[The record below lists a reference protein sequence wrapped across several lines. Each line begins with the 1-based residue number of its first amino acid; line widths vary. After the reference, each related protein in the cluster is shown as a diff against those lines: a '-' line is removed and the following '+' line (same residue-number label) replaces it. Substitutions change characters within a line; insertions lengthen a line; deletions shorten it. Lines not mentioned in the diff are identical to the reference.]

1 MAHWVQDRVPNLDND
16 PNHPLYVYVGGKL
29 LYDWYCWCLAVCL
42 ASVGSGWTVDCA
54 WTAWQ
59 VNPNKHFDYNIPDG
73 IFVFIYYKG
82 GDYGHVAI
90 ARRSGGKV
98 QIWSSPYTHKATYDY
113 FEGDIQV
120 INKVGAIYGVSYVGW
135 SETCGDTA
143 TAHMV
148 EDAPAP
154 APQPSKDTDTKPEP
168 EPTPEPVEPIP
179 DPVID
184 ESNNNGD
191 GEGVVPVNKEE
202 YEEMAKKNKEIAA
215 NMLGNLED
223 VVDEAGDVFSPTPKQ
238 KLVAY
243 IIGDFLIIA
252 GMMTPLIINCILA
265 PDLNTFG
272 TALATALS
280 ELGAAVLLVFKLVK
294 KKK

>member
-16 PNHPLYVYVGGKL
+16 PNHPLYVYIGGQIL
-29 LYDWYCWCLAVCL
+29 TDWYCWCLAVCL
-42 ASVGSGWTVDCA
+42 ASVGSSWTADCA
-54 WTAWQ
+54 WTAWT
-59 VNPNKHFDYNIPDG
+59 VNPNKHFDYNLPDG

-82 GDYGHVAI
+82 GSYGHVAI

-113 FEGDIQV
+113 FEGDTQV
-120 INKVGAIYGVSYVGW
+120 INKVGSIYGVSYVGW

-154 APQPSKDTDTKPEP
+154 SP
-168 EPTPEPVEPIP
+168 EPTPEPEPEPEPEPIP

-184 ESNNNGD
+184 DNDNNGD
-191 GEGVVPVNKEE
+191 GSEVEPVDKKE
-202 YEEMAKKNKEIAA
+202 YEEVAKANKELAA
-215 NMLGNLED
+215 KYLGDLTE
-223 VVDEAGDVFSPTPKQ
+223 VIDEAGSVFNPSDKA

-243 IIGDFLIIA
+243 LIGDLFIIA

-265 PDLNTFG
+265 PDLSTFG

-280 ELGAAVLLVFKLVK
+280 EFGAAVLLVFKLVK
-294 KKK
+294 KKSK

>member
-16 PNHPLYVYVGGKL
+16 PNHPLYVYVGGQL

-42 ASVGSGWTVDCA
+42 ASVGSGWTADCA

-59 VNPNKHFDYNIPDG
+59 VNPNKHFDYDLPDG

-90 ARRSGGKV
+90 ARRCGGKV

-113 FEGDIQV
+113 FEGDTQV
-120 INKVGAIYGVSYVGW
+120 INKVGSIYGVSYVGW

-148 EDAPAP
+148 QDAPAP
-154 APQPSKDTDTKPEP
+154 VPSKPEP
-168 EPTPEPVEPIP
+168 KPEPVEPIP
-179 DPVID
+179 DPVKND
-184 ESNNNGD
+184 DDNNGD
-191 GEGVVPVNKEE
+191 GEGVEPVNKEE

-223 VVDEAGDVFSPTPKQ
+223 VVDEAGDIFHPSDKV
-238 KLVAY
+238 KLIAY
-243 IIGDFLIIA
+243 LFGDFLIIA
-252 GMMTPLIINCILA
+252 GMMTPLVINCILA

>member
-16 PNHPLYVYVGGKL
+16 PNHPLYVYIGGQVL
-29 LYDWYCWCLAVCL
+29 TDWYCWCLAVCL
-42 ASVGSGWTVDCA
+42 ASVGSGWAADCA
-54 WTAWQ
+54 WTAWN

-113 FEGDIQV
+113 FEGDTQV

-148 EDAPAP
+148 EDAPA
-154 APQPSKDTDTKPEP
+154 AQPSKDPEP
-168 EPTPEPVEPIP
+168 QPEPEPIP

-184 ESNNNGD
+184 DNNNNGD
-191 GEGVVPVNKEE
+191 GSEVEPVDKKE
-202 YEEMAKKNKEIAA
+202 YEEVAKANKEIAA
-215 NMLGNLED
+215 KYLGDLVD
-223 VVDEAGDVFSPTPKQ
+223 VVEEAGSVFNPSDKA
-238 KLVAY
+238 KLAAY
-243 IIGDFLIIA
+243 LIGDLFIIA

-265 PDLNTFG
+265 PDLSTFG

-280 ELGAAVLLVFKLVK
+280 EFGAAVLLVFKLVK
-294 KKK
+294 KKSK

>member
-16 PNHPLYVYVGGKL
+16 PNHPLYVYIGGQVL
-29 LYDWYCWCLAVCL
+29 TDWYCWCLAVCL
-42 ASVGSGWTVDCA
+42 ASVGSGWSADCA
-54 WTAWQ
+54 WTAWE

-82 GDYGHVAI
+82 GSYGHVAI
-90 ARRSGGKV
+90 ARRSGSKV
-98 QIWSSPYTHKATYDY
+98 QIWSSPYIHKETYDY
-113 FEGDIQV
+113 FEGDTQV

-148 EDAPAP
+148 EDTP
-154 APQPSKDTDTKPEP
+154 APQPSNDP
-168 EPTPEPVEPIP
+168 EPTPEPEPEPIP

-184 ESNNNGD
+184 DNDNNGD
-191 GEGVVPVNKEE
+191 GSEVEPVDRKE
-202 YEEMAKKNKEIAA
+202 YEEVAKANKEIAA
-215 NMLGNLED
+215 KYLGDLVD
-223 VVDEAGDVFSPTPKQ
+223 VIDEAGSVFNPSDKA
-238 KLVAY
+238 KLAAY
-243 IIGDFLIIA
+243 LIGDLFIIA

-265 PDLNTFG
+265 PDLSTFG

-280 ELGAAVLLVFKLVK
+280 EFGAAVLLVFKLVK
-294 KKK
+294 KKSK

>member
-16 PNHPLYVYVGGKL
+16 PNHPLYVYIGGQVL
-29 LYDWYCWCLAVCL
+29 TDWYCWCLAVCL
-42 ASVGSGWTVDCA
+42 ASVGSGWSADCA
-54 WTAWQ
+54 WTAWN

-82 GDYGHVAI
+82 GSYGHVAI
-90 ARRSGGKV
+90 ARRSGSKV

-113 FEGDIQV
+113 FEGDTQV

-154 APQPSKDTDTKPEP
+154 QPSKDP
-168 EPTPEPVEPIP
+168 EPTPEPEPIP

-184 ESNNNGD
+184 DNDNNGD
-191 GEGVVPVNKEE
+191 GSEVEPVDKKE
-202 YEEMAKKNKEIAA
+202 YEEVAKANKEIAA
-215 NMLGNLED
+215 KYLGDLVD
-223 VVDEAGDVFSPTPKQ
+223 VVEEAGSVFNPSDKA
-238 KLVAY
+238 KLAAY
-243 IIGDFLIIA
+243 LIGDLFIIA

-265 PDLNTFG
+265 PDLSTFG

-280 ELGAAVLLVFKLVK
+280 EFGAAVLLVFKLVK
-294 KKK
+294 KKSK

>member
-16 PNHPLYVYVGGKL
+16 PNHPLYVYVGGQL

-42 ASVGSGWTVDCA
+42 ASVGSGWTADCA
-54 WTAWQ
+54 WTAWN
-59 VNPNKHFDYNIPDG
+59 VNPNKHFDYNLPDG

-113 FEGDIQV
+113 FEGDTQV

-148 EDAPAP
+148 QDTPAP
-154 APQPSKDTDTKPEP
+154 APTPEP
-168 EPTPEPVEPIP
+168 QPEPEPVEPIP
-179 DPVID
+179 DPVKND
-184 ESNNNGD
+184 DNNNGD

-223 VVDEAGDVFSPTPKQ
+223 VVDEAGDIFHPSDKV
-238 KLVAY
+238 KLIAY
-243 IIGDFLIIA
+243 LFGDFLIIA

>member
-16 PNHPLYVYVGGKL
+16 PNHPLYVYIGGQVL
-29 LYDWYCWCLAVCL
+29 TDWYCWCLAVCL
-42 ASVGSGWTVDCA
+42 ASVGSGWSADCA
-54 WTAWQ
+54 WTAWE
-59 VNPNKHFDYNIPDG
+59 VNPNKHYDYNLPDG

-82 GDYGHVAI
+82 GSYGHVAI
-90 ARRSGGKV
+90 ARRSGAKV

-113 FEGDIQV
+113 FEGDTQV
-120 INKVGAIYGVSYVGW
+120 INKVGAIYGVSFVGW

-154 APQPSKDTDTKPEP
+154 SP
-168 EPTPEPVEPIP
+168 EPTPEPEPEPEPEPIP

-184 ESNNNGD
+184 DNDNNGD
-191 GEGVVPVNKEE
+191 GSEVEPVNKKE
-202 YEEMAKKNKEIAA
+202 YEEVAKANKELAA
-215 NMLGNLED
+215 KYLGDLTD
-223 VVDEAGDVFSPTPKQ
+223 VIEEAGSVFNPSDKA

-243 IIGDFLIIA
+243 LIGDLFIIA

-265 PDLNTFG
+265 PDLSTFG

-280 ELGAAVLLVFKLVK
+280 EFGAAVLLVFKLVK
-294 KKK
+294 KKSK

>member
-16 PNHPLYVYVGGKL
+16 PNHPLYVYVGGQL

-42 ASVGSGWTVDCA
+42 ASVGSGWTADCA
-54 WTAWQ
+54 WTAWN
-59 VNPNKHFDYNIPDG
+59 VNPNKHFDYNLPDG

-113 FEGDIQV
+113 FEGDTQV

-154 APQPSKDTDTKPEP
+154 APTPEP
-168 EPTPEPVEPIP
+168 QPEPEPVEPIP
-179 DPVID
+179 DPVKNED
-184 ESNNNGD
+184 DNNGD
-191 GEGVVPVNKEE
+191 GEGVEPVNKEE

-223 VVDEAGDVFSPTPKQ
+223 VVDEAGDIFHPSDKV
-238 KLVAY
+238 KLIAY
-243 IIGDFLIIA
+243 LFGDFLIIA

>member
-16 PNHPLYVYVGGKL
+16 PNHPLYVYIGGQVL
-29 LYDWYCWCLAVCL
+29 TDWYCWCLAVCL
-42 ASVGSGWTVDCA
+42 ASVGSSWAADCA
-54 WTAWQ
+54 WTAWN

-82 GDYGHVAI
+82 GAYGHVAI

-113 FEGDIQV
+113 FEGDTQV

-135 SETCGDTA
+135 SETIGDTS
-143 TAHMV
+143 TAHLA
-148 EDAPAP
+148 EDK
-154 APQPSKDTDTKPEP
+154 PS
-168 EPTPEPVEPIP
+168 EPTPKPEPIP

-184 ESNNNGD
+184 DNNNNGD
-191 GEGVVPVNKEE
+191 GSEVEPIDKKE
-202 YEEMAKKNKEIAA
+202 YEEMAKKNEELATEY
-215 NMLGNLED
+215 LGDLAD
-223 VVDEAGDVFSPTPKQ
+223 VVEEAGSVFNPSDKA
-238 KLVAY
+238 KLAAY
-243 IIGDFLIIA
+243 LVGDLFIIA

-265 PDLNTFG
+265 PDLSTFG

-280 ELGAAVLLVFKLVK
+280 EFGAAVLLVFKLVK
-294 KKK
+294 KKNK

>member
-16 PNHPLYVYVGGKL
+16 PNHPLYVYIGGQVL
-29 LYDWYCWCLAVCL
+29 ADWYCWCLAVCL
-42 ASVGSGWTVDCA
+42 ASVGSGWSADCA
-54 WTAWQ
+54 WTAWN

-82 GDYGHVAI
+82 GSYGHVAI

-113 FEGDIQV
+113 FEGDTQV
-120 INKVGAIYGVSYVGW
+120 INKVGAIYGVSFVGW

-154 APQPSKDTDTKPEP
+154 RPGNDPEPQPEP
-168 EPTPEPVEPIP
+168 EPEPEPIP

-184 ESNNNGD
+184 DNDNNGD
-191 GEGVVPVNKEE
+191 GSEVEPVDRKE
-202 YEEMAKKNKEIAA
+202 YEEMAEANKEIAA
-215 NMLGNLED
+215 KYLGDLVD
-223 VVDEAGDVFSPTPKQ
+223 VVEEAGSVFNPSDKA
-238 KLVAY
+238 KLAAY
-243 IIGDFLIIA
+243 LIGDLFIIA

-265 PDLNTFG
+265 PDLSTFG

-280 ELGAAVLLVFKLVK
+280 EFGAAVLLVFKLVK
-294 KKK
+294 KKNK

>member
-16 PNHPLYVYVGGKL
+16 PNHPLYVYIGGQVL
-29 LYDWYCWCLAVCL
+29 TDWYCWCLAVCL
-42 ASVGSGWTVDCA
+42 ASVGSGWAADCA
-54 WTAWQ
+54 WTAWN

-82 GDYGHVAI
+82 GSYGHVAI

-113 FEGDIQV
+113 FEGDTQV

-148 EDAPAP
+148 EDAPA
-154 APQPSKDTDTKPEP
+154 AQPSKDPEPQPEP
-168 EPTPEPVEPIP
+168 EPEPEPIP

-184 ESNNNGD
+184 DNNNNGD
-191 GEGVVPVNKEE
+191 GSEVEPVDRKE
-202 YEEMAKKNKEIAA
+202 YEEVAKANKEIAA
-215 NMLGNLED
+215 KYLGDLVD
-223 VVDEAGDVFSPTPKQ
+223 VVEEAGSVFNPSDKV
-238 KLVAY
+238 KLAAY
-243 IIGDFLIIA
+243 LIGDLFIIA

-265 PDLNTFG
+265 PDLSTFG

-280 ELGAAVLLVFKLVK
+280 EFGAAVLLVFKLVK
-294 KKK
+294 KKSK

>member
-16 PNHPLYVYVGGKL
+16 PNHPLYVYIGGQVL
-29 LYDWYCWCLAVCL
+29 TDWYCWCLAVCL
-42 ASVGSGWTVDCA
+42 ASVGSGWSADCA
-54 WTAWQ
+54 WTAWE
-59 VNPNKHFDYNIPDG
+59 VNPNKHFDYNLPDG

-82 GDYGHVAI
+82 GSYGHVAI

-113 FEGDIQV
+113 FEGDTQV
-120 INKVGAIYGVSYVGW
+120 INKVGAIYGVSFVGW

-148 EDAPAP
+148 EDTP
-154 APQPSKDTDTKPEP
+154 APQPSKDPEPQPEP
-168 EPTPEPVEPIP
+168 EPEPIP

-184 ESNNNGD
+184 DNDNNGD
-191 GEGVVPVNKEE
+191 GSEVEPVDRKE
-202 YEEMAKKNKEIAA
+202 YEEVAKANKEIAA
-215 NMLGNLED
+215 KYLGDLVD
-223 VVDEAGDVFSPTPKQ
+223 VIDEAGSVFNPSDKA
-238 KLVAY
+238 KLAAY
-243 IIGDFLIIA
+243 LIGDLFIIA

-265 PDLNTFG
+265 PDLSTFG

-280 ELGAAVLLVFKLVK
+280 EFGAAVLLVFKLVK
-294 KKK
+294 KKSK

>member
-16 PNHPLYVYVGGKL
+16 PNHPLYVYIGGQIL
-29 LYDWYCWCLAVCL
+29 TDWYCWCLAVCL
-42 ASVGSGWTVDCA
+42 ASVGSSWTADCA
-54 WTAWQ
+54 WTAWC
-59 VNPNKHFDYNIPDG
+59 VNPNKHFDYNLPDG

-82 GDYGHVAI
+82 GSYGHVAI

-113 FEGDIQV
+113 FEGDTQV

-154 APQPSKDTDTKPEP
+154 QPSKDP
-168 EPTPEPVEPIP
+168 EPTPEPEPEPEPIP

-184 ESNNNGD
+184 DNDNNGD
-191 GEGVVPVNKEE
+191 GSEVEPVDRKE
-202 YEEMAKKNKEIAA
+202 YEEMAEANKEIAA
-215 NMLGNLED
+215 KYLGDLVD
-223 VVDEAGDVFSPTPKQ
+223 VVEEAGSVFNPSDKA
-238 KLVAY
+238 KLAAY
-243 IIGDFLIIA
+243 LIGDLFIIA

-265 PDLNTFG
+265 PDLSTFG

-280 ELGAAVLLVFKLVK
+280 EFGAAVLLVFKLVK
-294 KKK
+294 KKNK

>member
-16 PNHPLYVYVGGKL
+16 PNHPLYVYIGGQVL
-29 LYDWYCWCLAVCL
+29 TDWYCWCLAVCL
-42 ASVGSGWTVDCA
+42 ASVGSGWSADCA
-54 WTAWQ
+54 WTAWE
-59 VNPNKHFDYNIPDG
+59 VNPNKHFDYNLPDG

-82 GDYGHVAI
+82 GSYGHVAI
-90 ARRSGGKV
+90 ARRSGGTV

-113 FEGDIQV
+113 FEGDTQV
-120 INKVGAIYGVSYVGW
+120 INKVGAIYGVSFVGW

-148 EDAPAP
+148 EDTP
-154 APQPSKDTDTKPEP
+154 APQPTPEP
-168 EPTPEPVEPIP
+168 EPEPEPEPIP

-184 ESNNNGD
+184 DNDNNGD
-191 GEGVVPVNKEE
+191 GSEVEPVNKKE
-202 YEEMAKKNKEIAA
+202 YEEVAKANKELAA
-215 NMLGNLED
+215 KYLGDLTD
-223 VVDEAGDVFSPTPKQ
+223 VIEEAGSVFNPSDKA

-243 IIGDFLIIA
+243 LVGDLFIIA

-265 PDLNTFG
+265 PDLSTFG

-280 ELGAAVLLVFKLVK
+280 EFGAAVLLVFKLVK
-294 KKK
+294 KKSK

>member
-16 PNHPLYVYVGGKL
+16 PNHPLYVYIGGQVL
-29 LYDWYCWCLAVCL
+29 TDWYCWCLAVCL
-42 ASVGSGWTVDCA
+42 ASVGSGWSADCA
-54 WTAWQ
+54 WTAWE
-59 VNPNKHFDYNIPDG
+59 VNPNKHFDYNLPDG

-82 GDYGHVAI
+82 GSYGHVAI
-90 ARRSGGKV
+90 ARRSGGTV

-113 FEGDIQV
+113 FEGDTQV
-120 INKVGAIYGVSYVGW
+120 INKVGSIYGVSYVGW

-154 APQPSKDTDTKPEP
+154 TPTPEP
-168 EPTPEPVEPIP
+168 EPEPEPEPIP

-184 ESNNNGD
+184 DNDNNGD
-191 GEGVVPVNKEE
+191 GSEVEPVDKKE
-202 YEEMAKKNKEIAA
+202 YEEVAKANKELAA
-215 NMLGNLED
+215 KYLGDLED
-223 VVDEAGDVFSPTPKQ
+223 VIDEAGSVFNPSDKA

-243 IIGDFLIIA
+243 LIGDLFIIA

-265 PDLNTFG
+265 PDLSTFG

-280 ELGAAVLLVFKLVK
+280 EFGAAVLLVFKLVK
-294 KKK
+294 KKSK

>member
-16 PNHPLYVYVGGKL
+16 PNHPLYVYIGGQIL
-29 LYDWYCWCLAVCL
+29 TDWYCWCLAVCL
-42 ASVGSGWTVDCA
+42 ASVGSSWTADCA
-54 WTAWQ
+54 WTAWN

-82 GDYGHVAI
+82 GSYGHVAI

-113 FEGDIQV
+113 FEGDTQV
-120 INKVGAIYGVSYVGW
+120 INKVGAIYGVSFVGW

-148 EDAPAP
+148 EDTP
-154 APQPSKDTDTKPEP
+154 APQPGNDPEP
-168 EPTPEPVEPIP
+168 EPEPEPEPIP

-184 ESNNNGD
+184 DNDNNGD
-191 GEGVVPVNKEE
+191 GSEVEPVNKKE
-202 YEEMAKKNKEIAA
+202 YEEVAKANQELAA
-215 NMLGNLED
+215 KYLGDLEE
-223 VVDEAGDVFSPTPKQ
+223 VIEEAGSVFNPSDKA
-238 KLVAY
+238 KLAAY
-243 IIGDFLIIA
+243 LIGDLFIIA

-265 PDLNTFG
+265 PDLSTFG

-280 ELGAAVLLVFKLVK
+280 EFGAAVLLVFKLVK
-294 KKK
+294 KKSK

>member
-16 PNHPLYVYVGGKL
+16 PNHPLYVYVGGQL

-42 ASVGSGWTVDCA
+42 ASVGSGWTADCA

-113 FEGDIQV
+113 FEGDTQV
-120 INKVGAIYGVSYVGW
+120 INKVGSIYGVSYVGW

-168 EPTPEPVEPIP
+168 KPEPVEPIP

-191 GEGVVPVNKEE
+191 GEGVEPVNKEE

-223 VVDEAGDVFSPTPKQ
+223 VVDEAGDIFHPSDKV
-238 KLVAY
+238 KLIAY
-243 IIGDFLIIA
+243 LFGDFLIIA

>member
-16 PNHPLYVYVGGKL
+16 PNHPLYVYIGGQVL
-29 LYDWYCWCLAVCL
+29 TDWYCWCLAVCL
-42 ASVGSGWTVDCA
+42 ASVGSGWSADCA
-54 WTAWQ
+54 WTAWE
-59 VNPNKHFDYNIPDG
+59 VNPNKHFDYNLPDG

-82 GDYGHVAI
+82 GSYGHVAI

-113 FEGDIQV
+113 FEGDTQV
-120 INKVGAIYGVSYVGW
+120 INKVGAIYGVSFVGW

-154 APQPSKDTDTKPEP
+154 QPSKDPEP
-168 EPTPEPVEPIP
+168 QPEPKPEPIP

-184 ESNNNGD
+184 DNDNNGD
-191 GEGVVPVNKEE
+191 GSEVEPVDRKE
-202 YEEMAKKNKEIAA
+202 YEEVAKANKEIAA
-215 NMLGNLED
+215 KYLGDLVD
-223 VVDEAGDVFSPTPKQ
+223 VVEEAGSVFNPSDKA
-238 KLVAY
+238 KLAAY
-243 IIGDFLIIA
+243 LIGDLFIIA

-265 PDLNTFG
+265 PDLSTFG

-280 ELGAAVLLVFKLVK
+280 EFGAAVLLVFKLVK
-294 KKK
+294 KKNK

>member
-16 PNHPLYVYVGGKL
+16 PNHPLYVYIGGQVL
-29 LYDWYCWCLAVCL
+29 TDWYCWCLAVCL
-42 ASVGSGWTVDCA
+42 ASVGSGWAADCA
-54 WTAWQ
+54 WTAWE
-59 VNPNKHFDYNIPDG
+59 VNPNKHFDYNLPDG

-82 GDYGHVAI
+82 GSYGHVAI

-113 FEGDIQV
+113 FEGDTQV
-120 INKVGAIYGVSYVGW
+120 INKVGAIYGVSFVGW

-154 APQPSKDTDTKPEP
+154 SPSPEPQPEP
-168 EPTPEPVEPIP
+168 EPEPEPEPIP

-184 ESNNNGD
+184 DNDNNGD
-191 GEGVVPVNKEE
+191 GSEVEPVDRKE
-202 YEEMAKKNKEIAA
+202 YEEVAKANKEIAA
-215 NMLGNLED
+215 KYLGDLVD
-223 VVDEAGDVFSPTPKQ
+223 VVEEAGSVFNPSDKA
-238 KLVAY
+238 KLAAY
-243 IIGDFLIIA
+243 LIGDLFIIA

-265 PDLNTFG
+265 PDLSTFG

-280 ELGAAVLLVFKLVK
+280 EFGAAVLLVFKLVK
-294 KKK
+294 KKNK

>member
-1 MAHWVQDRVPNLDND
+1 
-16 PNHPLYVYVGGKL
+16 
-29 LYDWYCWCLAVCL
+29 L
-42 ASVGSGWTVDCA
+42 ASVGSGWTADCA
-54 WTAWQ
+54 WTAWN

-90 ARRSGGKV
+90 ARRCGGKV

-113 FEGDIQV
+113 FEGDTQV

-154 APQPSKDTDTKPEP
+154 QPSPDPQPEP
-168 EPTPEPVEPIP
+168 EPEPEPEPIP

-184 ESNNNGD
+184 DDNNNGD
-191 GEGVVPVNKEE
+191 GEGVEPVNKEE

-223 VVDEAGDVFSPTPKQ
+223 VVDEAGDIFHPSDKT

-243 IIGDFLIIA
+243 LIGDFLIIA

>member
-16 PNHPLYVYVGGKL
+16 PNHPLYVYVGGQL

-42 ASVGSGWTVDCA
+42 ASVGSGWTADCA
-54 WTAWQ
+54 WTAWN
-59 VNPNKHFDYNIPDG
+59 VNPNKHFDYNLPDG

-90 ARRSGGKV
+90 ARRSGNKY
-98 QIWSSPYTHKATYDY
+98 QIWTSPWHHKPTYDY
-113 FEGDIQV
+113 FEGDIQQ
-120 INKVGAIYGVSYVGW
+120 INGLGAIYGVSYVGW
-135 SETCGDTA
+135 SETIGDTA
-143 TAHMV
+143 IAHMV
-148 EDAPAP
+148 EDTPAP
-154 APQPSKDTDTKPEP
+154 APSPEPQPEP
-168 EPTPEPVEPIP
+168 EPEPVEPIP

-184 ESNNNGD
+184 ENNNNGD
-191 GEGVVPVNKEE
+191 GEGVEPVNKEE

-223 VVDEAGDVFSPTPKQ
+223 VVDEAGNVFNPSDKA

-243 IIGDFLIIA
+243 LIGDFLIIA

>member
-16 PNHPLYVYVGGKL
+16 PNHPLYVYVGGQL

-42 ASVGSGWTVDCA
+42 ASVGSGWTADCA
-54 WTAWQ
+54 WTAWN

-90 ARRSGGKV
+90 ARRCGGKV

-113 FEGDIQV
+113 FEGDTQV

-148 EDAPAP
+148 QDAPAP
-154 APQPSKDTDTKPEP
+154 APTPEP
-168 EPTPEPVEPIP
+168 QPEPEPVEPIP
-179 DPVID
+179 DPVKND
-184 ESNNNGD
+184 DDNNGD

-223 VVDEAGDVFSPTPKQ
+223 VVDEAGDIFHPSDKV
-238 KLVAY
+238 KLIAY
-243 IIGDFLIIA
+243 LFGDFLIIA

>member
-16 PNHPLYVYVGGKL
+16 PNHPLYVYIGGQVL
-29 LYDWYCWCLAVCL
+29 TDWYCWCLAVCL
-42 ASVGSGWTVDCA
+42 ASVGSGWSADCA
-54 WTAWQ
+54 WTAWN
-59 VNPNKHFDYNIPDG
+59 VNPNKHYDYNIPDG

-82 GDYGHVAI
+82 GSYGHVAI

-113 FEGDIQV
+113 FEGDTQV
-120 INKVGAIYGVSYVGW
+120 INKVGAIYGVSFVGW

-154 APQPSKDTDTKPEP
+154 QPSKDPEPQPEP
-168 EPTPEPVEPIP
+168 EPEPEPIP

-184 ESNNNGD
+184 DNDNNGD
-191 GEGVVPVNKEE
+191 GSEVEPVDRKE
-202 YEEMAKKNKEIAA
+202 YEEMAEANKEIAA
-215 NMLGNLED
+215 KYLGDLVD
-223 VVDEAGDVFSPTPKQ
+223 VIDEAGSVFNPSDKA
-238 KLVAY
+238 KLAAY
-243 IIGDFLIIA
+243 LIGDLFIIA

-265 PDLNTFG
+265 PDLSTFG

-280 ELGAAVLLVFKLVK
+280 EFGAAVLLVFKLVK
-294 KKK
+294 KKSK

>member
-16 PNHPLYVYVGGKL
+16 PNHPLYVYIGGQVL
-29 LYDWYCWCLAVCL
+29 TDWYCWCLAVCL
-42 ASVGSGWTVDCA
+42 ASVGSGWSADCA
-54 WTAWQ
+54 WTAWE

-82 GDYGHVAI
+82 GSYGHVAI
-90 ARRSGGKV
+90 ARRSGSKV

-113 FEGDIQV
+113 FEGDTQV

-148 EDAPAP
+148 EDTP
-154 APQPSKDTDTKPEP
+154 APQPSNDP
-168 EPTPEPVEPIP
+168 EPTPEPEPEPIP

-184 ESNNNGD
+184 DNDNNGD
-191 GEGVVPVNKEE
+191 GSEVEPVDRKE
-202 YEEMAKKNKEIAA
+202 YEEVAKANKEIAA
-215 NMLGNLED
+215 KYLGDLVD
-223 VVDEAGDVFSPTPKQ
+223 VIDEAGSVFNPSDKA
-238 KLVAY
+238 KLAAY
-243 IIGDFLIIA
+243 LIGDLFIIA

-265 PDLNTFG
+265 PDLSTFG

-280 ELGAAVLLVFKLVK
+280 EFGAAVLLVFKLVK
-294 KKK
+294 KKSK

>member
-16 PNHPLYVYVGGKL
+16 PNHPLYVYIGGQVL
-29 LYDWYCWCLAVCL
+29 TDWYCWCLAVCL
-42 ASVGSGWTVDCA
+42 ASVGSGWSADCA
-54 WTAWQ
+54 WTAWE
-59 VNPNKHFDYNIPDG
+59 VNPNKHFDYNLPDG

-82 GDYGHVAI
+82 GSYGHVAI

-113 FEGDIQV
+113 FEGDTQV

-148 EDAPAP
+148 EDTP
-154 APQPSKDTDTKPEP
+154 APQPGNDPEPQPEP
-168 EPTPEPVEPIP
+168 EPEPEPIP

-184 ESNNNGD
+184 DNDNNGD
-191 GEGVVPVNKEE
+191 GSEVEPVDRKE
-202 YEEMAKKNKEIAA
+202 YEEVAKANKEIAA
-215 NMLGNLED
+215 KYLGDLVD
-223 VVDEAGDVFSPTPKQ
+223 VIDEAGSVFNPSDKA
-238 KLVAY
+238 KLAAY
-243 IIGDFLIIA
+243 LIGDLFIIA

-265 PDLNTFG
+265 PDLSTFG

-280 ELGAAVLLVFKLVK
+280 EFGAAVLLVFKLVK
-294 KKK
+294 KKSK

>member
-1 MAHWVQDRVPNLDND
+1 MAWQQTRYPNLDND
-16 PNHPLYVYVGGKL
+16 PNHPLYVYVGGQL

-42 ASVGSGWTVDCA
+42 ASVGSGWTADCA
-54 WTAWQ
+54 WTAWE
-59 VNPNKHFDYNIPDG
+59 VNPNKHFDYEIPDG
-73 IFVFIYYKG
+73 VFVFIYYKG
-82 GDYGHVAI
+82 GSYGHVAI
-90 ARRSGGKV
+90 ARRSGAKV

-143 TAHMV
+143 IAKYV
-148 EDAPAP
+148 APAP
-154 APQPSKDTDTKPEP
+154 ATPTPEPTPEP
-168 EPTPEPVEPIP
+168 EPEPEPVEPIP

-184 ESNNNGD
+184 DNNNNGD
-191 GEGVVPVNKEE
+191 GSDVEPVNKEE

-215 NMLGNLED
+215 QMLGGLED
-223 VVDEAGDVFSPTPKQ
+223 VIEEGGDIFHPSDKA
-238 KLVAY
+238 KLIAY
-243 IIGDFLIIA
+243 LVGDFFIVA
-252 GMMTPLIINCILA
+252 AMMTPLIINCILA

-280 ELGAAVLLVFKLVK
+280 ELGAAILLIFKLVK
-294 KKK
+294 KK

>member
-16 PNHPLYVYVGGKL
+16 PNHPLYVYIGGQVL
-29 LYDWYCWCLAVCL
+29 TDWYCWCLAVCL
-42 ASVGSGWTVDCA
+42 ASVGSGWAADCA
-54 WTAWQ
+54 WTAWE
-59 VNPNKHFDYNIPDG
+59 VNPNKHFDYNLPDG

-82 GDYGHVAI
+82 GSYGHVAI

-113 FEGDIQV
+113 FEGDTQV
-120 INKVGAIYGVSYVGW
+120 INKVGAIYGVSFVGW

-154 APQPSKDTDTKPEP
+154 QPSKDPEPQPEP
-168 EPTPEPVEPIP
+168 EPEPEPIP

-184 ESNNNGD
+184 DNDNNGD
-191 GEGVVPVNKEE
+191 GSEVEPVDRKE
-202 YEEMAKKNKEIAA
+202 YEEVAKANKELAA
-215 NMLGNLED
+215 KYLGDLVD
-223 VVDEAGDVFSPTPKQ
+223 VVEEAGSVFNPSDKA
-238 KLVAY
+238 KLAAY
-243 IIGDFLIIA
+243 LIGDLFIIA

-265 PDLNTFG
+265 PDLSTFG

-280 ELGAAVLLVFKLVK
+280 EFGAAVLLVFKLVK
-294 KKK
+294 KKSK